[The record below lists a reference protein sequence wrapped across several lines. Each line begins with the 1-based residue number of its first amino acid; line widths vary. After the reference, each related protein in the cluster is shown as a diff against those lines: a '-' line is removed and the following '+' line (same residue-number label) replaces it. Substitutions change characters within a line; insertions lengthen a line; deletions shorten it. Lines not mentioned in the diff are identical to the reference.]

1 MQINKDKIL
10 IGVISDT
17 HLPSR
22 GSEIPQQIIKDFKDK
37 NVDYIF
43 HLGDFTTLE
52 TYNSLIENFD
62 KDKIIA
68 ISGNM
73 DNREINE
80 KLPTEKELEILGHKI
95 FLTHGS
101 GGPYRII
108 ERLNKSYNLSKYDI
122 ILFGHTHHPFKEER
136 DGKLYLNP
144 GTPTDKKFTD
154 VNSYAFLEISKNKVN
169 FEIKYI

>member
-1 MQINKDKIL
+1 MQINKDKVL

-22 GSEIPQQIIKDFKDK
+22 GSEIPQQIIKDFKDQ

-43 HLGDFTTLE
+43 HLGDFTTLD

-62 KDKIIA
+62 KDNIFA

-73 DNREINE
+73 DNHEINQ
-80 KLPTEKELEILGHKI
+80 KLPKQQKLNILGHKI

-101 GGPYRII
+101 GGPRRII
-108 ERLNKSYNLSKYDI
+108 ERLNKNLDLNKYDI
-122 ILFGHTHHPFKEER
+122 ILFGHTHHPVNEER
-136 DGKLYLNP
+136 EGKLYLNP
-144 GTPTDKKFTD
+144 GSPTDKRFTD
-154 VNSYAFLEISKNKVN
+154 VNSYAFLEITKNKVN
-169 FEIKYI
+169 SEIKYL